1 MRLKTQIKEILKT
14 CAFSLLGNSL
24 RINWR
29 IRKIN
34 EKNLLTI
41 INLHKVS
48 YSDDSSYKA
57 LNPEILRNLIVFLKR
72 NFEITSFS
80 EINEMDESKIIKN
93 RKPRVII
100 SFDDGYKNFITE
112 AHPVLA
118 EFQIRANQNI
128 IPKCVDTNKPP
139 LNIALQDFIGKN
151 KRNIFQNIDIPGYEW
166 NKNLNKIQEG
176 NRLSKYIKN
185 QTNKIQQQ
193 LEKKIIEQIGQDLYH
208 FSTPMMDILDIKK
221 ILPFYDWGAHS
232 YSHCNMNEENNSF
245 FKKDL
250 ELCDNWFRKNLGIKP
265 IIYAFPNGS
274 YNAKHLISAKKAG
287 YKFILLVENKFSN
300 VGASIHPR
308 FNFYAETSSE
318 MKFKTLGS
326 FASFN

>member
-1 MRLKTQIKEILKT
+1 MRLRTEIKKKLKT
-14 CAFSLLGNSL
+14 CAFSLFGNSL

-48 YSDDSSYKA
+48 IYDDSSYKA
-57 LNPEILRNLIVFLKR
+57 LNPEILRNLIIFLKK
-72 NFEITSFS
+72 NFEITSFY
-80 EINEMDESKIIKN
+80 EINKMNELNSLKSSKPK
-93 RKPRVII
+93 VII

-118 EFQIRANQNI
+118 EFEIRANQNI

-139 LNIALQDFIGKN
+139 LNIALQDFVGKN
-151 KRNIFQNIDIPGYEW
+151 NRNIFQDIVIPGYEW

-176 NRLSKYIKN
+176 NLLSQYIKK
-185 QTNKIQQQ
+185 QTYKKQQE
-193 LEKKIIEQIGQDLYH
+193 LEKNIIDQIGQDLYK
-208 FSTPMMDILDIKK
+208 FSTPMMDIFDIKK
-221 ILPFYDWGAHS
+221 IFSFYDWGAHS
-232 YSHCNMNEENNSF
+232 YSHSNMNEENNSF

-250 ELCDNWFRKNLGIKP
+250 KLCDEWFLKNLGIKP

-274 YNAKHLISAKKAG
+274 YNQKNLMLAKKAG
-287 YKFILLVENKFSN
+287 YKFILLVDNKFSN
-300 VGASIHPR
+300 TNSSIHPR
-308 FNFYAETSSE
+308 FNFYAETNSE
-318 MKFKTLGS
+318 MRFKTLGS
-326 FASFN
+326 FASLA